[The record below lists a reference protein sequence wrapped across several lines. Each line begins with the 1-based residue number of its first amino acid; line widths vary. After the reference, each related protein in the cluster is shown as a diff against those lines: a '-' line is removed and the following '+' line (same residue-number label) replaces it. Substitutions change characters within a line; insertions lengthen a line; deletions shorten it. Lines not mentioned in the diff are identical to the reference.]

1 MSVLQAYREA
11 VKPINI
17 HVFRNAV
24 EHILHPETQNL
35 VKTMYLLASRVSEIV
50 TKTSRCEIL
59 NNKTK
64 PLGSF
69 LDYEFQDFRLSD
81 KRTEK
86 ILLVTAAVA
95 KRTKVSRKAKKQA
108 KKMEEP
114 KPEEVE
120 AALSKYGLNKMLQD
134 YQKGELKVD
143 PLVVAHLLGQ
153 IHFKQI
159 ALPCDPKYEPWTLD
173 LVKRITMKGTLSF
186 NFVRKTA
193 HERIKWEFARQGLNV
208 HPHTLR
214 HWRISHLMQNYGFE
228 PYDVSLYSGWSI
240 KSTFNQMGMQ
250 ASSNIDLYAHLSWS
264 KYFPK
269 LLIPIR
275 EV

>member
-1 MSVLQAYREA
+1 MSVFQAHREA

-24 EHILHPETQNL
+24 EHILDPETQAL
-35 VKTMYLLASRVSEIV
+35 AKTLYLLAARVSEIL
-50 TKTSRCEIL
+50 TKSTRTEIL
-59 NNKTK
+59 KNQSK

-69 LDYEFQDFRLSD
+69 LNYEFQDFRQD
-81 KRTEK
+81 KIQEK
-86 ILLVTAAVA
+86 VLLVTAGVA
-95 KRTKVSRKAKKQA
+95 KRTKVSGKARKQA
-108 KKMEEP
+108 KKMDEP
-114 KPEEVE
+114 NPEEVE
-120 AALSKYGLNKMLQD
+120 KAFSKYGLTRLLED
-134 YQKGELKVD
+134 YKKGEIKAN

-173 LVKRITMKGTLSF
+173 LVKRITWKGTLSF
-186 NFVRKTA
+186 NFVRQTA
-193 HERIKWEFARQGLNV
+193 YLRIRDEFRRQGYDV

-214 HWRISHLMQNYGFE
+214 HWRLSHLMQNYGFE
-228 PYDVSLYSGWSI
+228 PYDISIYSGWSI
-240 KSTFNQMGMQ
+240 RSTFNQMGMQ
-250 ASSNIDLYAHLSWS
+250 ASSNIDIYAHLTWN